1 MTKRLREDENS
12 GDVDL
17 YDENNEAIPVAVIA
31 TDPQLTQQT
40 LQIVLQ
46 HGAPSAFGFK
56 RDRATDYR
64 VLGTLQTM
72 STGWNNFIRDAQ
84 LWKALFERDYPRQAQ
99 AAGADKAFWE
109 SVKQR
114 LDQLSPPGKRGP
126 ERKTYWKR
134 WYELMKR
141 PFSYFTKREE
151 VLHLEHDGRWSL
163 DDTRML
169 GKYGNKPTKAILYYD
184 KYNTDVV
191 FLVPTTFIDVDNHI
205 EAVDFPVN
213 MVKIDMQTLTGQY
226 VPYDETQLGR
236 KILPMQTWKSF
247 DGFAWFGTAVNRMF
261 FKNSIALDGNPFNG
275 QLVSCQQCQVNAAE
289 YRERNLG
296 GLFCSAE
303 CQREFRLIGKK
314 PVTRSSLQK
323 QRGMQFGGSQQDETD
338 MLQRHEEEMKQLLR
352 RIKGL
357 DIPRRDWEIQNLRN
371 KQAEERKQLSRRVF
385 IKEEQFE

>member
-31 TDPQLTQQT
+31 ADPQLTQQA
-40 LQIVLQ
+40 LRIVLQ
-46 HGAPSAFGFK
+46 YGAPSAFGFE
-56 RDRATDYR
+56 RDKATDYR

-72 STGWNNFIRDAQ
+72 SSGWNNFIRDAN

-99 AAGADKAFWE
+99 AAGADSAFWE

-169 GKYGNKPTKAILYYD
+169 GKYGNRPTKAILYHD
-184 KYNTDVV
+184 KYSTDVV
-191 FLVPTTFIDVDNHI
+191 FLVPTTFIDVVNHI
-205 EAVDFPVN
+205 DAVDFPVN

-303 CQREFRLIGKK
+303 CQREFRLIGRQD
-314 PVTRSSLQK
+314 PRLDLLRK
-323 QRGMQFGGSQQDETD
+323 QQSVRLGGTGEERRE
-338 MLQRHEEEMKQLLR
+338 MEQRHQREMSVLLAK
-352 RIKGL
+352 IQTL
-357 DIPRRDWEIQNLRN
+357 DKPRQKWEIENLKKNNNTKRIN
-371 KQAEERKQLSRRVF
+371 
-385 IKEEQFE
+385 